1 MTQSMIQPHRVEPR
15 ESVSKNRVY
24 LLLLIGITAAYCVW
38 VLSLP
43 LFPTSDGPMHLY
55 YVHVLRE
62 LLGKAPSAYG
72 HYYFIKHLLP
82 PYSLYYYSQMVLSMG
97 VPDLMAEK
105 IIVCTY
111 FILFVFGFRY
121 LATAIGP
128 GGELMSLLAPL
139 LLLNWPLGMGFVN
152 FCIAVSLAMWAI
164 GLWWRVSG
172 TANFSKKLLFLF
184 LVYLTMM
191 THPVPLLFILGFG
204 FAELCV
210 RLLRHL
216 RLRDKVKSYPDFLVQ
231 DAVFLFL
238 ATGTLLYVKL
248 FTVSTIL
255 RQAET
260 PKVTIHTFA
269 NNAWAYVF
277 QYSLDVFRGDEIS
290 VTLYRIA
297 LCLILIV
304 PLGLALKARMHSI
317 RSREWTTGDMWLG
330 LSILMILGL
339 PFVPLELN
347 HSYYFA
353 YRLVLVVWL
362 AGIAAGSLRRDD
374 SRTFAAVVIVFSVA
388 CNVLILT
395 LAHARINP
403 VANNIAVAAAATG
416 NEGRAG
422 VLLNEYQKPK
432 TLNYDPYV
440 WAGANY
446 FRSNGA
452 IVYNSPWLNLPIIP
466 LGADASMPYGRVD
479 DMALE
484 QPVFLRDEMS
494 DSPASRNL
502 VLSDVSFVFVDRN
515 AGSDTK
521 VVDAILAADSQNQ
534 WSCDRHEWFDI
545 CNKVKLA
552 GQP

>member
-1 MTQSMIQPHRVEPR
+1 MTQSMIQPHQAGAR

-55 YVHVLRE
+55 YVHVLRA
-62 LLGKAPSAYG
+62 LIGRAPSAYG

-82 PYSLYYYSQMVLSMG
+82 PYSLYYYSQMLLSMV
-97 VPDLMAEK
+97 VPELLAEK

-164 GLWWRVSG
+164 GLWWRVAG
-172 TANFSKKLLFLF
+172 RVNYSKKLLFL
-184 LVYLTMM
+184 LIVYLTMM

-204 FAELCV
+204 YAELGR
-210 RLLRHL
+210 RLLRN
-216 RLRDKVKSYPDFLVQ
+216 RKVKPYPDVLVR
-231 DAVFLFL
+231 DAAFLFL

-304 PLGLALKARMHSI
+304 PLGLALKARLRFI
-317 RSREWTTGDMWLG
+317 RSGEFTTGDMWLG

-362 AGIAAGSLRRDD
+362 AGIAAGSLRQDN
-374 SRTFAAVVIVFSVA
+374 SRTFAAVVVVFSLA
-388 CNVLILT
+388 CNVLILSM
-395 LAHARINP
+395 AHARINP
-403 VANNIAVAAAATG
+403 VADNIALAARASAG
-416 NEGRAG
+416 DEGRAG
-422 VLLNEYQKPK
+422 LLLDEYQKPK

-466 LGADASMPYGRVD
+466 LGADASMPNGRVD

-494 DSPASRNL
+494 ESPASRDL
-502 VLSDVSFVFVDRN
+502 VLSDVAFVFVNRN
-515 AGSDTK
+515 AGSNTK
-521 VVDAILAADSQNQ
+521 VIDAILAGDSQNQ
-534 WSCDRHEWFDI
+534 WSCERREWFDI
-545 CNKVKLA
+545 CRK
-552 GQP
+552 QQR

>member
-1 MTQSMIQPHRVEPR
+1 MIQVQQAESR
-15 ESVSKNRVY
+15 ESVSTNKVY
-24 LLLLIGITAAYCVW
+24 LLLLIGITAVYCVW

-62 LLGKAPSAYG
+62 LLGKGPSAYE

-82 PYSLYYYSQMVLSMG
+82 PYSLYYYSQMVLSMA

-121 LATAIGP
+121 LATAVGP
-128 GGELMSLLAPL
+128 GGQLMSLLAPL

-172 TANFSKKLLFLF
+172 TANFSRKLLFLL
-184 LVYLTMM
+184 LVYLTML

-204 FAELCV
+204 FAELGV
-210 RLLRHL
+210 RLMRHL
-216 RLRDKVKSYPDFLVQ
+216 RLREKVQALPNFSIQ
-231 DAVFLFL
+231 DAVFLCV
-238 ATGTLLYVKL
+238 AAGTLLYVKL

-277 QYSLDVFRGDEIS
+277 QYSLDVFRGEEIS

-297 LCLILIV
+297 LFLVLII
-304 PLGLALKARMHSI
+304 PLGLALKARVGSI
-317 RSREWTTGDMWLG
+317 RSGEWTTGDLWLC
-330 LSILMILGL
+330 LSIMMILGL

-362 AGIAAGSLRRDD
+362 AGIAAGSLHRDD
-374 SRTFAAVVIVFSVA
+374 SRTFAAVVIGFSLA
-388 CNVLILT
+388 GNVLILS

-403 VANNIAVAAAATG
+403 VADNIALAARASAGGVVAAD
-416 NEGRAG
+416 EGQAG
-422 VLLNEYQKPK
+422 VLLNEYQKPR
-432 TLNYDPYV
+432 TLNYDPYM

-446 FRSNGA
+446 FRANGA

-466 LGADASMPYGRVD
+466 LGAEATMPYGRLD

-484 QPVFLRDEMS
+484 QPVFLRDEMN
-494 DSPASRNL
+494 DSAASRDL
-502 VLSDVSFVFVDRN
+502 VLSDVAFVFVNRN
-515 AGSDTK
+515 GGSNTK
-521 VVDAILAADSQNQ
+521 VIDAILAADSANQ
-534 WSCDRHEWFDI
+534 WNCERREWFEI
-545 CNKVKLA
+545 CRK
-552 GQP
+552 QQR